1 MSSER
6 RDGAREFE
14 PGEIVELPSELCEIG
29 DEYLAISDQIKQLEA
44 RRAEISEA
52 LVTGIGEAEY
62 GDGGAWTAKP
72 CQSFAKRYL
81 VVSEYYERD
90 LLAAHIPYDERG
102 GKWSRVSVRLTRVK
116 PDVTRQ

>member
-1 MSSER
+1 MS
-6 RDGAREFE
+6 DNPREFE
-14 PGEIVELPSELCEIG
+14 PGEIVELSPELCGLG
-29 DEYLAISDQIKQLEA
+29 DEYLAISDQIKQLES

-52 LVTGIGEAEY
+52 LVAGIGDAEY

-72 CQSFAKRYL
+72 SQSFAKRCL
-81 VVSEYYERD
+81 VVSEHYERD
-90 LLAAHIPYDERG
+90 LLAARIPYEERG